1 MRRREFAMLLCT
13 APFACPGPL
22 SAQSAAGRIPR
33 IGFLFNVRSEL
44 VVALMQGLRD
54 AGYVDGQNM
63 LAETRFYGETL
74 ERVGEFA
81 NELIAVKCDLIF
93 AAGPYAIAA
102 AMRATSSIPIVGM
115 DLESDPVASGWAST
129 LSRPGG
135 NLTGLFLDLPGLGG
149 KLIELLKEAVPT
161 ASALAALWD
170 SSVGEV
176 QFRATEDAARSAG
189 LSLLSLPIR
198 RREDLPN
205 FFDRALRE
213 GVHGVL
219 VLSSPLIFG
228 QRSEIAALALNARL
242 PTISLFTLFP
252 RAGGLL
258 AYGPNFPAMFARAA
272 TYIDRILKGAKA
284 GDMPIERRAGSSSSS
299 ISRPRRRS
307 ASIFPRCCSCAPTG

>member
-1 MRRREFAMLLCT
+1 
-13 APFACPGPL
+13 
-22 SAQSAAGRIPR
+22 
-33 IGFLFNVRSEL
+33 
-44 VVALMQGLRD
+44 
-54 AGYVDGQNM
+54 M
-63 LAETRFYGETL
+63 LAETRFYGEML

-81 NELIAVKCDLIF
+81 NELIAVKCDVIF

-135 NLTGLFLDLPGLGG
+135 NLTGFFLDLPGLGG
-149 KLIELLKEAVPT
+149 KLIEFLKEAVPT

-170 SSVGEV
+170 STVGEV
-176 QFRATEDAARSAG
+176 QFRATESAARSAG

-198 RREDLPN
+198 RREDLQDS
-205 FFDRALRE
+205 FDRATRE
-213 GVHGVL
+213 RVHGVL

-284 GDMPIERRAGSSSSS
+284 GDMPIERPSRFEFVINLKTAKALGLEIPAMLLVRADEV
-299 ISRPRRRS
+299 IE
-307 ASIFPRCCSCAPTG
+307 